1 MKKGNMAVIA
11 GVVALCAALLLIVIV
26 LLGGNVNKTGPE
38 SETAEQEQ
46 TEDSG
51 LFKKTSKRN
60 VRNIL
65 LIGQDKREGQER
77 QRSDSMIICSIN
89 SSTGEITLISVMRDL
104 YVEIPGYGSNR
115 INAAYAYGGAELLD
129 KTVKKNFGISVDSNL
144 EINFESF
151 VETLAAVGNL
161 EIELT
166 AEEAAYLNG
175 EDWSQQGSDSSSW
188 NLSAGV
194 NSLTPEQALAYA
206 RTRNVGNSDYER
218 TERQRKVIM
227 AALKRLKSGGP
238 VTLFRTA
245 LKIFPDLDAD
255 MQNRELL
262 EYLLMILINDVD
274 SIRSERIPVDG
285 AFTPQSIDGM
295 SVLVP
300 DLEKTRE
307 WLQKTIYGGM

>member
-38 SETAEQEQ
+38 SEAAEQEQ

-129 KTVKKNFGISVDSNL
+129 KTIKKNFGISVDSNL

-166 AEEAAYLNG
+166 AEEADYLNG